1 MLGMAG
7 SSTAPLRRPRC
18 FLAGLGRALS
28 ARPSGRVTV
37 RSRIIQGQTMPN
49 RDKMEIKIAFW
60 ALVLFAAFMAAGSLT
75 AYFQKK

>member
-1 MLGMAG
+1 LVLSANAWHGGVVDSA
-7 SSTAPLRRPRC
+7 TPAAPL
-18 FLAGLGRALS
+18 LLGRI
-28 ARPSGRVTV
+28 GRHYQRGLRVA
-37 RSRIIQGQTMPN
+37 SRGTMPK

>member
-1 MLGMAG
+1 MRH
-7 SSTAPLRRPRC
+7 RRAT
-18 FLAGLGRALS
+18 F
-28 ARPSGRVTV
+28 TV
-37 RSRIIQGQTMPN
+37 RSRIIQGQTMPK